1 MGQTTGNGFF
11 GVTTE
16 YGADLSE
23 LAFRLA
29 AFARRTFAD
38 FGLGGPDAALTGVGL
53 SPEDFAWRVREDYV
67 EGRLAHEASRGDV
80 FALLATA
87 LRNDII
93 DSLRKAAHMREE
105 NRSSLRR
112 ERDSADD
119 LPSLDELPAK
129 ASDVSITLEEEEYRR
144 RVWATLAGEPELEEM
159 VRAILDLNLHKP
171 RDIAAALSITATEVQ
186 NRKKRLRRRFIEHHL
201 VNEVRP

>member
-1 MGQTTGNGFF
+1 MTID
-11 GVTTE
+11 

-23 LAFRLA
+23 LAVRLA

-53 SPEDFAWRVREDYV
+53 SPEDFAWRVLEDHV

-105 NRSSLRR
+105 KRSSLPR
-112 ERDSADD
+112 ERNSSDSA
-119 LPSLDELPAK
+119 PSLDELPAN
-129 ASDVSITLEEEEYRR
+129 ARDVSIILEEEEYCR
-144 RVWATLAGEPELEEM
+144 RVWASLAGEHELEEM

-171 RDIAAALSITATEVQ
+171 RDIAAALGISPAEVQ
-186 NRKKRLRRRFIEHHL
+186 NRKKRLRRRFIEHH
-201 VNEVRP
+201 VFNEVRP

>member
-1 MGQTTGNGFF
+1 
-11 GVTTE
+11 VTTE

-23 LAFRLA
+23 LAVRLA

-38 FGLGGPDAALTGVGL
+38 FGLGGPDAALAGVGL
-53 SPEDFAWRVREDYV
+53 SPEDFAWRVLEDYV

-93 DSLRKAAHMREE
+93 DSLRKAAHRREE
-105 NRSSLRR
+105 NRSSLPR
-112 ERDSADD
+112 EQDSGDD
-119 LPSLDELPAK
+119 RPSLDELSAN
-129 ASDVSITLEEEEYRR
+129 ASDVSTTLEEEEYRR
-144 RVWATLAGEPELEEM
+144 QVWASLAGEPELEKM

-171 RDIAAALSITATEVQ
+171 RDIAAALSITTTEVQ